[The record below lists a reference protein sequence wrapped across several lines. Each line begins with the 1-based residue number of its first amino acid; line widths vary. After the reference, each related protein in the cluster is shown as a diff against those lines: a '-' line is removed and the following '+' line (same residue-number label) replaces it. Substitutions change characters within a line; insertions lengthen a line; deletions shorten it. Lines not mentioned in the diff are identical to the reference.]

1 MDTITTLFNKYRPQ
15 TLDEI
20 IGQETAITA
29 IKSDL
34 TNNKTNATYLF
45 SGTRGIGKTT
55 LARVLA
61 KTILCTNK
69 KDPTTPCNNCSS
81 CKNMNTKN
89 NLNYMEL
96 DAASNRGINEIRTII
111 KWLETPSPTNTNKI
125 VTIDETHLLTKEAV
139 SALLKTTEEPPP
151 NTTIILCTTQPNKIP
166 ITIQSRC
173 KKIPLNTLTPET
185 IENRLKQITQQ
196 ENYTLENPNTLSPLA
211 QQAQGSMR
219 DALTLL
225 ETTLAL
231 TPENI
236 ITNKQIQLTTQNITP
251 QSQKTINAFTQKNL
265 QETLLTQPENLTQT
279 ELTNLIKNILTTL
292 NNALL
297 TQQKIPTPTPPTP
310 QEQTIAN
317 TWTPQEITT
326 TTQTITNT
334 YNQYTNTP
342 LLTPNQTYNL
352 IITQALT
359 TPPPT
364 KNTNQEKL
372 DTLININK
380 QTLKYL
386 IDMSSKFNTIAPTA
400 R

>member
-251 QSQKTINAFTQKNL
+251 QSQKTINAFTQKKL

-326 TTQTITNT
+326 ITQTITNT

-364 KNTNQEKL
+364 QNTNQEKL

-380 QTLKYL
+380 QTLRYL
-386 IDMSSKFNTIAPTA
+386 IDMSSKFNTVAPTA